1 MLVID
6 TPAEMRGWSRGERS
20 AARRIALVPTMGALH
35 DGHVALVA
43 RAHEFADSVVVSIF
57 VNPMQFNRPDDFDS
71 YPRPLDDDLA
81 HCARLGVDAVYAP
94 TAATMYPEGFETAV
108 EPGAL
113 GDVLEG
119 AQRPGHFRGVTTVV
133 TKLFNAVEP
142 DIAVFGQKDFQQLA
156 IIRRMVRDLDM
167 GIDIDALSTVRE
179 PDGLALSSRNRR
191 LDADQRRAAVCVSAA
206 LRAVHDRY
214 EAGERRTDTLVA
226 AGRAVVDTERLARLE
241 HLEIVD
247 AVTLE
252 HLDVIDRPA
261 VAVTAVWFGD
271 VRLIDNVLL

>member
-1 MLVID
+1 
-6 TPAEMRGWSRGERS
+6 
-20 AARRIALVPTMGALH
+20 
-35 DGHVALVA
+35 
-43 RAHEFADSVVVSIF
+43 
-57 VNPMQFNRPDDFDS
+57 
-71 YPRPLDDDLA
+71 
-81 HCARLGVDAVYAP
+81 
-94 TAATMYPEGFETAV
+94 
-108 EPGAL
+108 
-113 GDVLEG
+113 
-119 AQRPGHFRGVTTVV
+119 
-133 TKLFNAVEP
+133 
-142 DIAVFGQKDFQQLA
+142 
-156 IIRRMVRDLDM
+156 MVRDLDM